1 MKYTDPMKQ
10 PTKAEVTEALVTIEA
25 FLQNLLSQRSNWAAS
40 AAIRLLK
47 QLKKTIAPLI
57 TEDQ

>member
-1 MKYTDPMKQ
+1 MKQ